1 MLKHLTNKDE
11 FNSIIESNKEVVVDF
26 FATWCGPC
34 RMLGPVIEE
43 LSSEISDIEFLKVDV
58 DEFPEIAQ
66 QFGVMNIPTIIVFKD
81 NKQVNKHVGYLAKA
95 QLKDLL

>member
-1 MLKHLTNKDE
+1 MLRHLENKDD
-11 FNSIIESNKEVVVDF
+11 FNKIIESNKEVVVDF

-43 LSSEISDIEFLKVDV
+43 LSNELKDIEFLKVDV

-66 QFGVMNIPTIIVFKD
+66 SFAVMNIPTIIVFKD
-81 NKQVNKHVGYLAKA
+81 NKQVNKHIGFLNKN